1 MFESK
6 INSKTERKELRA
18 KVRSKLGPNS
28 DVAPQAL
35 TTILAVEYLDE
46 LLKRA
51 TNGRFK
57 LRVVDMA
64 WEDSLIPPFTA
75 RQRVL
80 TEGVE
85 RDA

>member
-18 KVRSKLGPNS
+18 KIRNKLGPSS

-35 TTILAVEYLDE
+35 TTIFAVEYLDE
-46 LLKRA
+46 LLKLA
-51 TNGRFK
+51 TSGRFK

-64 WEDSLIPPFTA
+64 SEDYLITPGKA